1 MFFNLLRL
9 RGHKFVRLNVCGLAF
24 KDHQLLHVNHDIV
37 DVLPVR
43 TKATALGL
51 VQLIELKLLNNT
63 LFAKPVVAHLHA
75 HGQS

>member
-1 MFFNLLRL
+1 
-9 RGHKFVRLNVCGLAF
+9 VCGLAL

-43 TKATALGL
+43 AKTAALGL
-51 VQLIELKLLNNT
+51 LRLIELKLVNNT
-63 LFAKPVVAHLHA
+63 FFAKPVVAHLHA